1 MNASR
6 PDRSTLRILVLV
18 IAPILTTLAGNG
30 CREELGPEHFPSTSL
45 SGVVVEGKDPVRG
58 GWIEFIPIDGALGDV
73 RSTRIGADGSFRAD
87 RVPIGPC
94 AIRIVNAQIQTRGAA
109 EFFSQLNSPIR
120 RVIAAGSHEPIKLDL
135 IEEMV
140 QFGAQRARA
149 LQRTSVGAI
158 GYGNG
163 SGN

>member
-1 MNASR
+1 M
-6 PDRSTLRILVLV
+6 
-18 IAPILTTLAGNG
+18 ILTTLAGNG

-45 SGVVVEGKDPVRG
+45 RGVVVEGRDPVQG

-73 RSTRIGADGSFRAD
+73 RSSRIGADGSFQASK
-87 RVPIGPC
+87 VPIGPC
-94 AIRIVNAQIQTRGAA
+94 AIRIVSAQIRTLGAA
-109 EFFSQLNSPIR
+109 ELFGQPNSPIR

-149 LQRTSVGAI
+149 LQRSSAGA
-158 GYGNG
+158 GGNG